1 MNKNK
6 EKLLAKRYSS
16 EKRFQ
21 FLGKSAI
28 FMALLFLAIF
38 IFKIFST
45 GYTAFQKT
53 WLIVPVNFDA
63 ETMYLDANPSKEDL
77 EDADYFEISL
87 QSMFNLDKNAN
98 EKQQN
103 ELKKMVSYF
112 FEREIKQELIND
124 PSLLGKTK
132 DVYITA
138 SDDLDQVFKGNYPRD
153 LPENQRRVTDYQ
165 LKIFDQ
171 LVEQGKVE
179 SKFNLSFFTYPDSR
193 EAELAGI
200 ASSFMGSIFSILV
213 CLAIAFPV
221 AVLAAIYLE
230 EFAPKNRFTDFIE
243 VNINNLAAVP
253 SIVFGLLGL
262 GILLAV
268 FQLPRSTPLVGGIT
282 LSLMTLPTII
292 IACRAS
298 LKAVPPSIRE
308 AALAMGASRMQTTMH
323 HTVPLSMPGTLSGTI
338 IGLAQALGETAPL
351 ILIGMV
357 AFVNTIP
364 GSPMDPAASLPVQIY
379 IWAESAERGF
389 VEKVSACIMVLLG
402 FLIVMN
408 LFAQIIRHKF
418 EKNGV
423 NMIKISAKNVDVFY
437 GKKQALF
444 NINLDIEENQV
455 TALIGPS
462 GCGKSTFLRCLNRM
476 NDVIDICKVQGEIVI
491 NDFNINDKGCDVV
504 RLREKIGMVFQKPNP
519 FPKTLYENISYG
531 PTIHGMAQSKQ
542 EMDEI
547 VETSLKKAALWEE
560 VKDRLHEPG
569 TGLSGGQQQRLCIAR
584 AISVQPE
591 VILMDEPCS
600 ALDPIATAQI
610 EELIDELKKEHTI
623 IIVTHSMAQA
633 ARVSQNT
640 GFFHLGEL
648 IEHGSTDK
656 IFKNPENNKTQDYIT
671 GRFG

>member
-6 EKLLAKRYSS
+6 EQLLNKRYKA
-16 EKRFQ
+16 EQRFR
-21 FLGKSAI
+21 LYGLSAI
-28 FMALLFLAIF
+28 FMALLFLTIF

-45 GYTAFQKT
+45 GYSAFQKT
-53 WLIVPVNFDA
+53 WLIVPVTFDA
-63 ETMYLDANPSKEDL
+63 ELMMLDQNPSKEDL
-77 EDADYFEISL
+77 QDADYYDIAL
-87 QSMFNLDKNAN
+87 KSMADLDPNAN
-98 EKQQN
+98 EDQEN
-103 ELKKMVSYF
+103 ELKRMVSYF
-112 FEREIKQELIND
+112 FEKEIKNELLND
-124 PSLLGKTK
+124 PNLIGKTK
-132 DVYITA
+132 EVYLTA

-153 LPENQRRVTDYQ
+153 LPEDQRRVSDYQ

-171 LVEQGKVE
+171 LVANGKVE
-179 SKFNLSFFTYPDSR
+179 SKFNISFFTNADSR

-213 CLAIAFPV
+213 CLMIAFPV

-262 GILLAV
+262 G
-268 FQLPRSTPLVGGIT
+268 LVGGIT

-292 IACRAS
+292 IAARAS

-402 FLIVMN
+402 FLIIMN

-418 EKNGV
+418 EK
-423 NMIKISAKNVDVFY
+423 KWS
-437 GKKQALF
+437 
-444 NINLDIEENQV
+444 
-455 TALIGPS
+455 
-462 GCGKSTFLRCLNRM
+462 
-476 NDVIDICKVQGEIVI
+476 
-491 NDFNINDKGCDVV
+491 
-504 RLREKIGMVFQKPNP
+504 
-519 FPKTLYENISYG
+519 
-531 PTIHGMAQSKQ
+531 
-542 EMDEI
+542 
-547 VETSLKKAALWEE
+547 
-560 VKDRLHEPG
+560 
-569 TGLSGGQQQRLCIAR
+569 
-584 AISVQPE
+584 
-591 VILMDEPCS
+591 
-600 ALDPIATAQI
+600 
-610 EELIDELKKEHTI
+610 
-623 IIVTHSMAQA
+623 
-633 ARVSQNT
+633 
-640 GFFHLGEL
+640 
-648 IEHGSTDK
+648 
-656 IFKNPENNKTQDYIT
+656 
-671 GRFG
+671 

>member
-6 EKLLAKRYSS
+6 EQLLNKRYKA
-16 EKRFQ
+16 EQRFRLYGQ
-21 FLGKSAI
+21 SAI
-28 FMALLFLAIF
+28 FMALLFLTIF

-45 GYTAFQKT
+45 GYSAFQKT

-63 ETMYLDANPSKEDL
+63 ELMMLDENPTKQDI
-77 EDADYFEISL
+77 EDADYYEIAL
-87 QSMFNLDKNAN
+87 QSMWNLDPNAN
-98 EKQQN
+98 EDQQN
-103 ELKKMVSYF
+103 QLKRMVSYF
-112 FEREIKQELIND
+112 FEREIKQELLKD
-124 PSLLGKTK
+124 PNLLGKTK
-132 DVYITA
+132 EVYLTA
-138 SDDLDQVFKGNYPRD
+138 SDDLDQVFKANYPRD
-153 LPENQRRVTDYQ
+153 LPEDQRRVSDYQ

-171 LVEQGKVE
+171 LVANGNVE
-179 SKFNLSFFTYPDSR
+179 SKFNISFFTNADSR

-213 CLAIAFPV
+213 CLMIAFPV

-262 GILLAV
+262 GVLLAI

-292 IACRAS
+292 IAARAS

-402 FLIVMN
+402 FLIIMN

-418 EKNGV
+418 EK
-423 NMIKISAKNVDVFY
+423 KWS
-437 GKKQALF
+437 
-444 NINLDIEENQV
+444 
-455 TALIGPS
+455 
-462 GCGKSTFLRCLNRM
+462 
-476 NDVIDICKVQGEIVI
+476 
-491 NDFNINDKGCDVV
+491 
-504 RLREKIGMVFQKPNP
+504 
-519 FPKTLYENISYG
+519 
-531 PTIHGMAQSKQ
+531 
-542 EMDEI
+542 
-547 VETSLKKAALWEE
+547 
-560 VKDRLHEPG
+560 
-569 TGLSGGQQQRLCIAR
+569 
-584 AISVQPE
+584 
-591 VILMDEPCS
+591 
-600 ALDPIATAQI
+600 
-610 EELIDELKKEHTI
+610 
-623 IIVTHSMAQA
+623 
-633 ARVSQNT
+633 
-640 GFFHLGEL
+640 
-648 IEHGSTDK
+648 
-656 IFKNPENNKTQDYIT
+656 
-671 GRFG
+671 